1 MDNKFKY
8 TYSAPSKEEREEI
21 EDIRK
26 GYLPKEER
34 EEKLETLKKLDKLV
48 KNIPVIYSLSDG
60 IIGVLVFGLGLTMV
74 LEWNMLALG
83 VIVSLLGAFIMSF
96 AYLIYNLMKNKMMSK
111 YKDEILSLSEELL
124 NEHEKD

>member
-74 LEWNMLALG
+74 LEWNMPVWG
-83 VIVSLLGAFIMSF
+83 VIVSLLGVFIMSF